1 MNAKIAEL
9 GLKGVAQVVNSRGES
24 RNRKL
29 TTCATQALMQLVPG
43 PGLSLLMN
51 KSLRRKAGRAARVA
65 LLGAGVV
72 ATVPLALYVICKTS
86 PGSKQTN

>member
-1 MNAKIAEL
+1 MRESVRRIPEL
-9 GLKGVAQVVNSRGES
+9 GLMALAQLAAV
-24 RNRKL
+24 
-29 TTCATQALMQLVPG
+29 

-51 KSLRRKAGRAARVA
+51 KGLRRKAGRAARVA

-72 ATVPLALYVICKTS
+72 ASVPIALYVICKTS

>member
-1 MNAKIAEL
+1 MKQSVRRIPEL
-9 GLKGVAQVVNSRGES
+9 GLMALAQLAPV
-24 RNRKL
+24 
-29 TTCATQALMQLVPG
+29 

-51 KSLRRKAGRAARVA
+51 KRVRRKVGRAARLA
-65 LLGAGVV
+65 LLSAGVV

>member
-1 MNAKIAEL
+1 MKESVRRIPEF
-9 GLKGVAQVVNSRGES
+9 GLM
-24 RNRKL
+24 
-29 TTCATQALMQLVPG
+29 ALAHLVPV

-51 KSLRRKAGRAARVA
+51 KRLRRRAGRAARVA

>member
-1 MNAKIAEL
+1 MNAKIAGL
-9 GLKGVAQVVNSRGES
+9 GRMGVAQVVNLRGVS

-29 TTCATQALMQLVPG
+29 TTCATQALMQLAPV

-51 KSLRRKAGRAARVA
+51 KRLRRKVGRAARLA
-65 LLGAGVV
+65 LLSAGVI
-72 ATVPLALYVICKTS
+72 ATVPVALYVICKTS